1 MKKERGLL
9 WRNFV
14 KALSL
19 PEDAFVSQTYMELFG
34 QKEIVV
40 NGAKSIIEYGNEV
53 VRIQTKEQIVEING
67 DELRVDMFLEKVMIV
82 RGKIQAV
89 FFE

>member
-1 MKKERGLL
+1 MKEERGSV
-9 WRNFV
+9 WRGFV

-19 PEDAFVSQTYMELFG
+19 PEDAFVSQTHMELFG

-40 NGAKSIIEYGNEV
+40 NGARNIIEYGNEV
-53 VRIQTKEQIVEING
+53 VRIQTKDQIVEING
-67 DELRVDMFLEKVMIV
+67 NELRVDMFLEKVMIV

-89 FFE
+89 IFE